1 MENKTYLRVQIIINA
16 NSNAEIQESINWLKG
31 AVHQSATEWPSE
43 SPVVKVLDEKPV
55 HIEAKGTPPT
65 NIISEKKEEASKV
78 TLSDLRKKMSAVLKL
93 NKRDEV
99 KALLTEFEVPKLGEL
114 SEDKYEAF
122 GKALDALLEEA

>member
-1 MENKTYLRVQIIINA
+1 MDNKTTPRVQIIINA

-43 SPVVKVLDEKPV
+43 SPVVKVLEEKPE
-55 HIEAKGTPPT
+55 HIEAKGTPPID
-65 NIISEKKEEASKV
+65 IISEKKEESKV

-93 NKRDEV
+93 DKRAEA

-114 SEDKYEAF
+114 SEEQYEAF
-122 GKALDALLEEA
+122 GKALDALLEGD